1 MKKTI
6 LTIMFAITSCI
17 LFGQARNGNSATD
30 ISAEFSERIYDLKS
44 GLTKDGDYYIIIKTE
59 RASVLY
65 NFDSDKVCTNIVIVP
80 ENDGALNFYV
90 EMYNK
95 QYVII
100 SPTSWKAY
108 TNQGIA
114 DIELVYPEGGG
125 TYFIWK

>member
-6 LTIMFAITSCI
+6 LTIMFSITSCI
-17 LFGQARNGNSATD
+17 LFGQARNGNSAAD

-44 GLTKDGDYYIIIKTE
+44 GLTKDGDYYILIKTE

-65 NFDSDKVCTNIVIVP
+65 NFDSDKVCTTTVIVP

-100 SPTSWKAY
+100 SPTSWKMY
-108 TNQGIA
+108 SSQGIL

>member
-17 LFGQARNGNSATD
+17 LFGQARNGNSAAD

-44 GLTKDGDYYIIIKTE
+44 GLTKDGDYYILIKTE

-65 NFDSDKVCTNIVIVP
+65 NFDSDKVCTTSVILP

-108 TNQGIA
+108 SNQGIA